1 MHQIPSPLRNLLGAA
16 ALGLACHAPASF
28 AALATGVADASLMVT
43 AGSGYELINFKV
55 TPSAATAVV
64 GEAAADADGDVVVL
78 PDGVLVTGTV
88 FADALFPPAS
98 AASATYSS
106 VQPLFVL
113 NTSGS
118 SNMVDF
124 SFDWSFVLEAV
135 DDFLAPL
142 ETAEAQVTV
151 SLQQVIGNVT
161 SDLFSESALVSIATG
176 AFEDFGSFA
185 FSYTLAPGELT
196 SFLVGINASAQAVTA
211 VPLPASALL
220 LAPAL
225 GMLGLRRRQ
234 A

>member
-1 MHQIPSPLRNLLGAA
+1 MNQTLSPLRGLLGAA
-16 ALGLACHAPASF
+16 VLGLACHAPTSL

-43 AGSGYELINFKV
+43 NGSGYQLINFTV
-55 TPSAATAVV
+55 APSEATAVL
-64 GEAAADADGDVVVL
+64 GDALADADGDVLAL

-88 FADALFPPAS
+88 FADALFAPAS
-98 AASATYSS
+98 AASANYSS
-106 VQPLFVL
+106 LQPLFVL
-113 NTSGS
+113 NTSGA
-118 SNMVDF
+118 SNTVDF
-124 SFDWSFVLEAV
+124 SFDWSFVLDAV
-135 DDFLAPL
+135 NDFIAPL

-151 SLQQVIGNVT
+151 SLQQVVNNVT
-161 SDLFSESALVSIATG
+161 SDLFSDSALVSIATG
-176 AFEDFGSFA
+176 AFDDAGSFA

-225 GMLGLRRRQ
+225 GMLGLRRRK